1 MLIAMGMLPGRE
13 QGGQVVGLQLAS
25 VTSEKQI
32 LKAGEAELALL
43 FTDQIINYRPLS
55 GCSCPAAWGMVLF
68 PSYPLLGCF

>member
-1 MLIAMGMLPGRE
+1 MGTLPGRE

-32 LKAGEAELALL
+32 LKAGEAELVLL

-55 GCSCPAAWGMVLF
+55 GCS
-68 PSYPLLGCF
+68 